1 MNTTRGIAM
10 TNRMRQLRPRDAVLF
25 VAVAAL
31 VAVLGVMIG
40 RELGIGQET
49 GASVTPA
56 QSDQSGPTPQQQ
68 SEETTALTLTLSA
81 PEICETERGRGYAG
95 QVFVYD
101 DDGKAIG
108 TRDISTG
115 WDDVAEIPVRWGVT
129 GGTAPYTLVIDDETR
144 DGDGPYE
151 GASGIASVSCAV
163 TSAEVFYTSYNERRF
178 RGDPEIDSGPKT
190 IRVTVTDANS
200 ATANASVGIY
210 VILQLSD
217 SGHFSSGEYQSHR
230 LNAGRTYRY
239 NGFLYTVPQGITI
252 MTGGSA
258 EVQGGSWEQL
268 LWVEGTDIIL
278 VINRHG
284 EELYRELGSKLVFPG
299 PVPAAV
305 DAAIDAVQAG
315 PDLDLD
321 TAHQAIS
328 DYLDEFVAS
337 RDKLPVTE

>member
-1 MNTTRGIAM
+1 MTT
-10 TNRMRQLRPRDAVLF
+10 
-25 VAVAAL
+25 
-31 VAVLGVMIG
+31 
-40 RELGIGQET
+40 
-49 GASVTPA
+49 
-56 QSDQSGPTPQQQ
+56 
-68 SEETTALTLTLSA
+68 
-81 PEICETERGRGYAG
+81 
-95 QVFVYD
+95 
-101 DDGKAIG
+101 
-108 TRDISTG
+108 
-115 WDDVAEIPVRWGVT
+115 
-129 GGTAPYTLVIDDETR
+129 
-144 DGDGPYE
+144 
-151 GASGIASVSCAV
+151 
-163 TSAEVFYTSYNERRF
+163 AEVFYTSYNRRRY
-178 RGDPEIDSGPKT
+178 RGDPQIDSGPKT
-190 IRVTVTDANS
+190 IHATVTDADG
-200 ATANASVGIY
+200 ATATASHDIY

-230 LNAGRTYRY
+230 LNAGKTYRY

-258 EVQGGSWEQL
+258 EAQGGSWEQL

-278 VINRHG
+278 VINRRG

-337 RDKLPVTE
+337 RDQLPVTE

>member
-1 MNTTRGIAM
+1 MNNTTKDIAM

-25 VAVAAL
+25 VVVAAL
-31 VAVLGVMIG
+31 VAVLGVVIG

-129 GGTAPYTLVIDDETR
+129 GGTAPYTLVIDNETR
-144 DGDGPYE
+144 DGDGPYA

-190 IRVTVTDANS
+190 IRATVTDANG
-200 ATANASVGIY
+200 AAAEASVQIY
-210 VILQLSD
+210 AILVI
-217 SGHFSSGEYQSHR
+217 GGGVYERAGVNVAHR
-230 LNAGRTYRY
+230 LLPGRTYRY
-239 NGFLYTVPQGITI
+239 DGHLFTIPESITLVASDAWDADG
-252 MTGGSA
+252 GGSA
-258 EVQGGSWEQL
+258 QVL
-268 LWVEGTDIIL
+268 LVEGTRYSIA
-278 VINRHG
+278 INIHG
-284 EELYRELGSKLVFPG
+284 EEVQRMVR
-299 PVPAAV
+299 VPA
-305 DAAIDAVQAG
+305 DAVIGSSPEALSTI
-315 PDLDLD
+315 DD
-321 TAHQAIS
+321 A
-328 DYLDEFVAS
+328 LDEFFAS
-337 RDKLPVTE
+337 RGRAPSVGRNE